1 MMQIQMKLQLNN
13 NVSNIEKNNTTTTN
27 TTSSIEN
34 TSPDVENNGKKSGL
48 KVNGGEAGKLPDWM
62 QGDY

>member
-1 MMQIQMKLQLNN
+1 MKLHQIVMFLILKKT
-13 NVSNIEKNNTTTTN
+13 IEN
-27 TTSSIEN
+27 TTS
-34 TSPDVENNGKKSGL
+34 DVEDNAKKSGI

>member
-1 MMQIQMKLQLNN
+1 MKLHQI
-13 NVSNIEKNNTTTTN
+13 VIEKSNTTTTN
-27 TTSSIEN
+27 TTSSMEN
-34 TSPDVENNGKKSGL
+34 TTSDVEDNGKKSGI